1 MENDAWNP
9 LQRRRRAVSAV
20 VSDSDL
26 MSLILRDTI
35 GPSAFATA
43 SMVCKVWL
51 SVCRSDEAVLRG
63 VALYQGGLTKS
74 LFTKLFAV
82 APREADA
89 LPHTTCKRFGGGS
102 YFLYRRDAV
111 DAVLAAGGIN
121 EWRVR
126 LRLHAETRARSRCQ
140 LSPVAYAWLCKR
152 KSACTDKHL
161 SAEGVGRS
169 EPNSSRLRHRHS
181 SPRRRSVSR
190 LLR

>member
-126 LRLHAETRARSRCQ
+126 LRLHAEN
-140 LSPVAYAWLCKR
+140 P
-152 KSACTDKHL
+152 CTVPLPAKPSCLRLAVQKEERLHRQA
-161 SAEGVGRS
+161 SQCGGCGQIGAE
-169 EPNSSRLRHRHS
+169 L
-181 SPRRRSVSR
+181 
-190 LLR
+190 